1 MTQQISKKPGRRR
14 TEGCRPDPIPGN
26 RPLPLSRQTPAGSLH
41 ATPHDGVTAT
51 GPRAADSENQ
61 RITVL
66 IPTTL
71 IERLRNAIYWT
82 EQCTMARVIADA
94 IHDAVAEMEQ
104 TNGGTFP
111 PRLTPL
117 KRGRPRRGP
126 LPQRLPLT
134 EPLL

>member
-1 MTQQISKKPGRRR
+1 MIQHISKKTEHHR
-14 TEGCRPDPIPGN
+14 TEGWRPDRIPDD
-26 RPLPLSRQTPAGSLH
+26 RPLPLLSQTPAGSLH
-41 ATPHDGVTAT
+41 ATPPNGVTA
-51 GPRAADSENQ
+51 PADSRNQ
-61 RITVL
+61 RVTIFL
-66 IPTTL
+66 PTTL

-82 EQCTMARVIADA
+82 EQCPMARVIADA
-94 IHDAVAEMEQ
+94 IHDAVAEMEH

-117 KRGRPRRGP
+117 KRGRPRRVP

>member
-1 MTQQISKKPGRRR
+1 MTEQRSKKTGSLR
-14 TEGCRPDPIPGN
+14 TEGWGPDRTPDDHL
-26 RPLPLSRQTPAGSLH
+26 LPLSSQTAAVALRTPSLN
-41 ATPHDGVTAT
+41 GVTAT
-51 GPRAADSENQ
+51 ADPRNQ

-66 IPTTL
+66 LPTTL

-82 EQCTMARVIADA
+82 EQHTMARVIADA
-94 IHDAVAEMEQ
+94 IHDAVAEMEHS
-104 TNGGTFP
+104 NGGTFP

-126 LPQRLPLT
+126 LPEGLPLT

>member
-1 MTQQISKKPGRRR
+1 MTQQISKKPGHRR
-14 TEGCRPDPIPGN
+14 TEGYRPDPVSGN

-41 ATPHDGVTAT
+41 ATPPNGVTV
-51 GPRAADSENQ
+51 PADSPNQ
-61 RITVL
+61 RITIL
-66 IPTTL
+66 LPTTL

-94 IHDAVAEMEQ
+94 IHDAVAEMEH